1 MSNWITD
8 EANEHN
14 DRVQKKEHEK
24 RLIQQSDYWSL
35 LVRQVEADVNKINEH
50 PYWKPRLVDFPL
62 QCSQNSNGG
71 YQVSKSSNPAVVV
84 GFTNLGDHI
93 EVKRISGTGMW
104 ASGMATSE
112 DLFIGVMGENVV
124 LHSEGK
130 QTFIVPADASR
141 YILKAIMQALKEDE
155 G

>member
-14 DRVQKKEHEK
+14 DRIQTKEYEK
-24 RLIQQSDYWSL
+24 RLIQQSDYWSR

-50 PYWKPRLVDFPL
+50 PYWKPRLANFPL
-62 QCSQNSNGG
+62 QFSQKSNGG

-84 GFTNLGDHI
+84 GFTNRGDHI
-93 EVKRISGTGMW
+93 EVERASGTGMW
-104 ASGMATSE
+104 VAGTAASE

-130 QTFIVPADASR
+130 QTFIVPEEASR
-141 YILKAIMQALKEDE
+141 YILKAIMQALKQDED
-155 G
+155 